1 MGRVRF
7 RGRDEVMFLDNN
19 VDPGFANMSYLAKPQ
34 LNLRFLFSL
43 GNQHVLEMSCQLAST

>member
-7 RGRDEVMFLDNN
+7 RGRDGVMFLDNN